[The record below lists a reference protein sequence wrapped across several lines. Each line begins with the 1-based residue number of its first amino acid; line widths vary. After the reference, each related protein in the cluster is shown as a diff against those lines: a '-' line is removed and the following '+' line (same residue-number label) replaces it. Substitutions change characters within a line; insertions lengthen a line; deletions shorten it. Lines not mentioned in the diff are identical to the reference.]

1 MRLQPQTDI
10 SIIIIIIIIIII
22 KIIKIWACL
31 QVDSLGEINEAL
43 RAEYS
48 LRRRM
53 LIERAKVTLQV
64 SPQRV
69 SCLHMKCLPLS
80 DLKGSES
87 RSAARGTLNAPRSAS
102 FLFNMKGSAAK
113 SAITLFKRC
122 LLLSGS
128 RT

>member
-1 MRLQPQTDI
+1 M
-10 SIIIIIIIIIII
+10 
-22 KIIKIWACL
+22 

-64 SPQRV
+64 SRQRC
-69 SCLHMKCLPLS
+69 SCLLSKCLLLS

-87 RSAARGTLNAPRSAS
+87 PAG
-102 FLFNMKGSAAK
+102 
-113 SAITLFKRC
+113 
-122 LLLSGS
+122 LLSGAPALLQEVQYCCSVS
-128 RT
+128 RAQLPDVL